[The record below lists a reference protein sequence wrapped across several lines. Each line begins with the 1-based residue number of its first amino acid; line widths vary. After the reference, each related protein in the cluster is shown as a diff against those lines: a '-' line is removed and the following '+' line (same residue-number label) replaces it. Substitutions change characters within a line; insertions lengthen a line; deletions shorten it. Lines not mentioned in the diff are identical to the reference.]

1 MRKQL
6 LLALMAMGL
15 ALSLVPS
22 SVLAPPVRAQDNG
35 PLATYSAYLPLIMYQ
50 QPKVREENFVTDPGW
65 AFAYLKND
73 PTDGSFEHS
82 PTRQTYL
89 GHVTDNS
96 ALMAAWPT
104 WELSGDYMLEV
115 DARHV
120 SPMQKS
126 FNGLGLAF
134 NLEVSETD
142 PRDHDF
148 YVLMLANGAAQH
160 FWAVAHF
167 TDTEATYLTNG
178 GYRGGTNFMR
188 AWDEWNQLEIR
199 VVDGAIYSLINDNW
213 LPNGTV
219 EANEV
224 NLVDGRLAGLVLT
237 SYEFD
242 EGEMEF
248 DNFRLTRLY
257 PGDPEYEEVIEHRE
271 QTSAETIEFAT
282 PALDL
287 H

>member
-1 MRKQL
+1 
-6 LLALMAMGL
+6 MGL

-22 SVLAPPVRAQDNG
+22 SLLAPSVRAQDNG
-35 PLATYSAYLPLIMYQ
+35 PLATYSMFLPLMLTQ
-50 QPKVREENFVTDPGW
+50 PPKVLEETFVTDPGW

-73 PTDGSFEHS
+73 PKDGSFEQS
-82 PTRQTYL
+82 PAQQTYL
-89 GHVTDNS
+89 AHVTDNS
-96 ALMAAWPT
+96 AMMASWPT

-120 SPMQKS
+120 SPLNKS
-126 FNGLGLAF
+126 FNGLGLVF
-134 NLEVSETD
+134 NLEVSDTD
-142 PRDHDF
+142 PRNHDF

-160 FWAVAHF
+160 FWTVAHF
-167 TDTEATYLTNG
+167 HDTEATYLTNG
-178 GYRGGTNFMR
+178 GYRGGTNFMHSY
-188 AWDEWNQLEIR
+188 DHWNQLEVR
-199 VVDGAIYSLINDNW
+199 VVDGAIYTLINKHW

-224 NLVDGRLAGLVLT
+224 HLVEGRLAGLVVT

-248 DNFRLTRLY
+248 DNFRLTQLF
-257 PGDPEYEEVIEHRE
+257 PGDPEYEEVIAHRE
-271 QTSAETIEFAT
+271 QMSAETIEFDT